1 MRKILPS
8 ALLAVAATA
17 ALLTLPTG
25 TAQAQSA
32 ACGTAIDLINA
43 AIVQYPNGIDNDGQK
58 ALAAKLLGIDAN
70 GADKAAIAAFATAL
84 IDDNVTDLSDA
95 IDSFNASCS

>member
-17 ALLTLPTG
+17 ALLVLPAG
-25 TAQAQSA
+25 AAQAH
-32 ACGTAIDLINA
+32 ACSTAVDLINA
-43 AIVQYPNGIDNDGQK
+43 AIEQYPNGIDNDGQK
-58 ALAAKLLGIDAN
+58 ALAAKLLAIGAN
-70 GADKAAIAAFATAL
+70 GADKATIAAFATAL

-95 IDSFNASCS
+95 IDAFNASCA

>member
-1 MRKILPS
+1 MRKMLPS
-8 ALLAVAATA
+8 ALLTVAATA
-17 ALLTLPTG
+17 ALLALPTG
-25 TAQAQSA
+25 TAAAQSA
-32 ACGTAIDLINA
+32 ACSAATDLINA
-43 AIVQYPNGIDNDGQK
+43 AIDQYPNGIDNDGQK
-58 ALAAKLLGIDAN
+58 ALATKLLGIAAN

>member
-8 ALLAVAATA
+8 AVVAVAAA
-17 ALLTLPTG
+17 ALLALPAG

-32 ACGTAIDLINA
+32 ACGSAVDLINA
-43 AIVQYPNGIDNDGQK
+43 AIDQYPNGIDNDGQK
-58 ALAAKLLGIDAN
+58 SLAAQLLAIDAN
-70 GADKAAIAAFATAL
+70 AHDKAAIAAFATAL

>member
-17 ALLTLPTG
+17 ALLVLPAG
-25 TAQAQSA
+25 AAQAQSY
-32 ACGTAIDLINA
+32 ACSTAVDLINA
-43 AIVQYPNGIDNDGQK
+43 AIEQYPNGIDNDGQK
-58 ALAAKLLGIDAN
+58 ALAAKLLAIGAN
-70 GADKAAIAAFATAL
+70 GADKATIAAFATAL

-95 IDSFNASCS
+95 IDAFNASCA